1 MNRPDA
7 VCLNLAAALA
17 GGEKVLLQHG
27 RKTRLML
34 LDDHP
39 VVTLGAAALLSAQA
53 DMLVLA
59 AVQTVVALRAALQAQ
74 PGACDVLVL
83 DLHLPQEP
91 LDGIGLLKRLRR
103 EYPGLCI
110 VVYSALSAAHSAR
123 VARQA
128 GANGYLCKRT
138 PPSVLVEIV
147 RAVRLHRLQF
157 QVFEA
162 GAVCSYL
169 PGEGFRRLSA
179 SESEV
184 LRHLADGLGVVQ
196 VAHKLHRSKQ
206 TISSHKRSAMRK
218 LLLEDDLALALYLQ
232 EYFPR

>member
-1 MNRPDA
+1 
-7 VCLNLAAALA
+7 
-17 GGEKVLLQHG
+17 
-27 RKTRLML
+27 ML

-39 VVTLGAAALLSAQA
+39 VVTLGAAALLNAQA

-59 AVQTVVALRAALQAQ
+59 AVHTVAGLRAALQTQ

-91 LDGIGLLKRLRR
+91 LDGIRLLKRLRR
-103 EYPGLCI
+103 EYPGLNI
-110 VVYSALSAAHSAR
+110 VVYSALSAAHSAH

-138 PPSVLVEIV
+138 PPALLIDMV

-157 QVFEA
+157 QVFEG
-162 GAVCSYL
+162 GAITAFL

-179 SESEV
+179 SECEV
-184 LRHLADGLGVVQ
+184 LRHLANGLGVVQ
-196 VAHKLHRSKQ
+196 VAHKLYRSKQ

-218 LLLEDDLALALYLQ
+218 LLLEDDLALARYLQ